1 MFLVVGLGNPG
12 NQYHNTRHNAGFLAI
27 DCFAQS
33 LRASGHACIP
43 QTSAAFKGELLKCH
57 DWLLLKP
64 QTFMNCS
71 GESVL
76 AVRNFYKC
84 DSVLVVHDDVDLPL
98 GALRFK
104 LGGGSGGHNGLRS
117 IDGAIGNTYHRMRI
131 GVGKSAILPTAS
143 FVLSPFLSEEIP
155 TLTQTLQHATNAL
168 QALLCAGE
176 SWEKVASLYSLSMK

>member
-1 MFLVVGLGNPG
+1 MILVVGLGNPG
-12 NQYHNTRHNAGFLAI
+12 DKYHNTRHNAGFLAI

-33 LRASGHACIP
+33 LCASGRACIP

-84 DSVLVVHDDVDLPL
+84 DFVLVVHDDVDLPL
-98 GALRFK
+98 GSLRFK

-117 IDGAIGNTYHRMRI
+117 IDSAIGNTYHRIRI
-131 GVGKSAILPTAS
+131 GIGKSPTLPTAS
-143 FVLSPFLSEEIP
+143 FVLSPFLQDEVPI
-155 TLTQTLQHATNAL
+155 LTQTLRHTANAL
-168 QALLCAGE
+168 QALLCAEE
-176 SWEKVASLYSLSMK
+176 SWEKVASLYSLSIK